1 MLEKKLL
8 EQQSISELAVWS
20 INIFKME
27 EILNR
32 LCQPDSAVIK
42 EASEQ
47 LRQAFKDPGV
57 IPELCRILASS
68 QSVQSRQYAAVLLR

>member
-1 MLEKKLL
+1 MYFRIG
-8 EQQSISELAVWS
+8 SFG

-57 IPELCRILASS
+57 IPELCRILSSS